1 VPVSCVP
8 YPRRRAAH
16 TRRRAP
22 ASCVSYARIAR
33 AYRHHHR
40 LPDRCL
46 KSDCDEELLI
56 HIVFVQKVRLSGIQ
70 IKAPG
75 GPGPKSVKL
84 IVNVPSLDVEPQMLS
99 NPSPSR
105 SPSPNQTPSLDFDS
119 AKSTKVTQEVELS
132 QEGVVSNAKV
142 GRTLLTHLL
151 THPTHLLTYLPTYLL
166 TYLPT
171 YLLTYLLTYLPTHLL
186 TYSPTYLLTYLPTYL
201 LTSLLSCFPTYD
213 VRLTTEPTP
222 QGGAQAA
229 ALIPTY
235 VPTCLLTY

>member
-142 GRTLLTHLL
+142 GRTLLTYPPTYLL
-151 THPTHLLTYLPTYLL
+151 TSSPTYLLTYLPTYLL

-171 YLLTYLLTYLPTHLL
+171 YFPAFLLPYLRRTTYYRAYSPRWSSSCRSYSYLRPYLLTYLLTSYSLPPRW
-186 TYSPTYLLTYLPTYL
+186 S
-201 LTSLLSCFPTYD
+201 SSCRSSAPWA
-213 VRLTTEPTP
+213 R
-222 QGGAQAA
+222 
-229 ALIPTY
+229 
-235 VPTCLLTY
+235 

>member
-1 VPVSCVP
+1 MPVSCVP

-33 AYRHHHR
+33 VYRHHHR

-151 THPTHLLTYLPTYLL
+151 TYSPTHLLTYLPTYLL
-166 TYLPT
+166 TYLLPCFPAS
-171 YLLTYLLTYLPTHLL
+171 LLTTYDLLPSLLPKVELKLPLLFLLSSLLAYLPTNFLLL
-186 TYSPTYLLTYLPTYL
+186 TTKVELKLPL
-201 LTSLLSCFPTYD
+201 FSS
-213 VRLTTEPTP
+213 VGE
-222 QGGAQAA
+222 
-229 ALIPTY
+229 
-235 VPTCLLTY
+235 VK

>member
-1 VPVSCVP
+1 MLVSCVP
-8 YPRRRAAH
+8 NPRRRAAH

-151 THPTHLLTYLPTYLL
+151 TYSPTHLLTYLPTYLL
-166 TYLPT
+166 TYLLPCFPAS
-171 YLLTYLLTYLPTHLL
+171 LLTTYDLLPSLLPKVELKLPLLFLLPSLLAYLPTNFLLL
-186 TYSPTYLLTYLPTYL
+186 TTKVELKLPL
-201 LTSLLSCFPTYD
+201 FSS
-213 VRLTTEPTP
+213 VGE
-222 QGGAQAA
+222 
-229 ALIPTY
+229 
-235 VPTCLLTY
+235 VK

>member
-1 VPVSCVP
+1 MYRTHVPVSCVP

-151 THPTHLLTYLPTYLL
+151 TYSPTHLLTYLPTYLL
-166 TYLPT
+166 TYLLPCFPAS
-171 YLLTYLLTYLPTHLL
+171 LLTTYDLLPSLLPKVELKLPLLFLLSSLLAYLPTNFLLL
-186 TYSPTYLLTYLPTYL
+186 TTKVELKLPL
-201 LTSLLSCFPTYD
+201 FSS
-213 VRLTTEPTP
+213 VGE
-222 QGGAQAA
+222 
-229 ALIPTY
+229 
-235 VPTCLLTY
+235 VK

>member
-1 VPVSCVP
+1 MLVSCVP
-8 YPRRRAAH
+8 NPRRRAAH

-151 THPTHLLTYLPTYLL
+151 TYSPTHLLTYLPTYLL
-166 TYLPT
+166 TYLLPCFPAS
-171 YLLTYLLTYLPTHLL
+171 LLTTYDLLPSLLPKVELKLPLLFLLPSLLAYLPTNFLLL
-186 TYSPTYLLTYLPTYL
+186 TPKVELKLPL
-201 LTSLLSCFPTYD
+201 FSS
-213 VRLTTEPTP
+213 VGE
-222 QGGAQAA
+222 
-229 ALIPTY
+229 
-235 VPTCLLTY
+235 VK

>member
-166 TYLPT
+166 TYLLPCFPAS
-171 YLLTYLLTYLPTHLL
+171 LLTTYDLLPSLLPKVELKLPLL
-186 TYSPTYLLTYLPTYL
+186 FL
-201 LTSLLSCFPTYD
+201 LTSLLAYLPTNFLL
-213 VRLTTEPTP
+213 LTTKVELKLPLFSSV
-222 QGGAQAA
+222 GE
-229 ALIPTY
+229 
-235 VPTCLLTY
+235 VK

>member
-151 THPTHLLTYLPTYLL
+151 TYSPTHLLTYLPTYLL

-171 YLLTYLLTYLPTHLL
+171 YFPAFLLPYSRRTTYYRAYSPRWSSSCRSYSYLRPYLLTYLLTSYSLPPRW
-186 TYSPTYLLTYLPTYL
+186 S
-201 LTSLLSCFPTYD
+201 SSCRSSAPWA
-213 VRLTTEPTP
+213 R
-222 QGGAQAA
+222 
-229 ALIPTY
+229 
-235 VPTCLLTY
+235 

>member
-1 VPVSCVP
+1 MPVSCVP

-151 THPTHLLTYLPTYLL
+151 TYSPTHLLTYLPTYLL
-166 TYLPT
+166 TYLLPCFPAS
-171 YLLTYLLTYLPTHLL
+171 LLTTYDLLPSLLPKVELKLPLL
-186 TYSPTYLLTYLPTYL
+186 FL
-201 LTSLLSCFPTYD
+201 LTSLLAYLPTNFLL
-213 VRLTTEPTP
+213 LTTKVELKLPLFSSV
-222 QGGAQAA
+222 GE
-229 ALIPTY
+229 
-235 VPTCLLTY
+235 VK

>member
-1 VPVSCVP
+1 MYRTRVPVSCVP

-151 THPTHLLTYLPTYLL
+151 TYSPTHLLTYLPTYLL
-166 TYLPT
+166 TYLLPCFPAS
-171 YLLTYLLTYLPTHLL
+171 LLTTYDLLPSLLPKVELKLPLL
-186 TYSPTYLLTYLPTYL
+186 FL
-201 LTSLLSCFPTYD
+201 LTSLLAYLPTNFLL
-213 VRLTTEPTP
+213 LTTKVELKLPLFSSV
-222 QGGAQAA
+222 GE
-229 ALIPTY
+229 
-235 VPTCLLTY
+235 VK

>member
-1 VPVSCVP
+1 MPVSCVP

-166 TYLPT
+166 TYLLPCFPAS
-171 YLLTYLLTYLPTHLL
+171 LLTTYDLLPSLLPKVELKLPLLFLLAYLPTNFLLL
-186 TYSPTYLLTYLPTYL
+186 TTKVELKLPL
-201 LTSLLSCFPTYD
+201 FSS
-213 VRLTTEPTP
+213 VGE
-222 QGGAQAA
+222 
-229 ALIPTY
+229 
-235 VPTCLLTY
+235 VK

>member
-1 VPVSCVP
+1 MPVSCVP

-151 THPTHLLTYLPTYLL
+151 TYSPTHLLTYLPTYLL
-166 TYLPT
+166 TYLLPCFPAS
-171 YLLTYLLTYLPTHLL
+171 LLTTYDLLPSLLPKVELKLPLLFLLSSLLAYLPTNFLLL
-186 TYSPTYLLTYLPTYL
+186 TTKVELKLPL
-201 LTSLLSCFPTYD
+201 FSS
-213 VRLTTEPTP
+213 VGE
-222 QGGAQAA
+222 
-229 ALIPTY
+229 
-235 VPTCLLTY
+235 VK